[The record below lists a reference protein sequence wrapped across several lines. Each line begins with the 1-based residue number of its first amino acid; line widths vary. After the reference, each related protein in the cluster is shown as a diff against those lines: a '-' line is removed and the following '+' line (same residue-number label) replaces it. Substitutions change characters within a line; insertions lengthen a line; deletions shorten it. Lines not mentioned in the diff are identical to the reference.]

1 MLFWWTI
8 LKILKSNFNN
18 LRSMQKEKLRNE
30 TIFDLFELDEWSFLD
45 FQRERLERILWKGE
59 NSSRENV
66 IIR

>member
-1 MLFWWTI
+1 
-8 LKILKSNFNN
+8 
-18 LRSMQKEKLRNE
+18 MQKEKLRNE

>member
-45 FQRERLERILWKGE
+45 LQRERLERILWKGE